1 LKEERKDWTRIY
13 YKILKGIE
21 AIIDV
26 QRQVRDMIK
35 IVAEANTMITEIE
48 EIILKASINNWIIN
62 ATNIAEISED
72 LRYLVQRNMENQIFQ
87 IQ

>member
-26 QRQVRDMIK
+26 QGQVRDMMK
-35 IVAEANTMITEIE
+35 ITAEANTMITEIE
-48 EIILKASINNWIIN
+48 EIILKASINN
-62 ATNIAEISED
+62 
-72 LRYLVQRNMENQIFQ
+72 
-87 IQ
+87 